1 MKGFKRAPK
10 EERPGDSQP
19 ASRGQAKVSAD
30 LLPGVIAAALGVAL
44 WFAAVSPAQQLQ
56 QQQLS
61 QAWGSSQAASLQQA
75 LKQLSADTLA
85 AARNPTLVQ
94 ALQSGDDAQLRN
106 AENGLRYWNGVV
118 DAQLNLPGQAVPDS
132 SRAAPVN

>member
-19 ASRGQAKVSAD
+19 ASRGQAKVPAD
-30 LLPGVIAAALGVAL
+30 LLPGVIAAALGVALAGAIL

-75 LKQLSADTLA
+75 LKQLSADTLV
-85 AARNPTLVQ
+85 AARNPTLSQ
-94 ALQSGDDAQLRN
+94 ALQLSLIHI
-106 AENGLRYWNGVV
+106 
-118 DAQLNLPGQAVPDS
+118 
-132 SRAAPVN
+132 